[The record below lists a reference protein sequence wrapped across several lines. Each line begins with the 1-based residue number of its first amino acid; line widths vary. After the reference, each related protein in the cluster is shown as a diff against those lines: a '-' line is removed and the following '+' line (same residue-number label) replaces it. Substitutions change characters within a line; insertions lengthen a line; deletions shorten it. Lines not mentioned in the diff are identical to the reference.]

1 MAAPANVRAI
11 RSRPLVLRPVMT
23 ERTQRAPL
31 RLKELAPAEVAAALA
46 RDARLLVPV
55 GTCEQHGPHLPL
67 GCDTIVV
74 ERLVDD
80 LSAELGILR
89 APTFEYGV
97 NASAERHFPGNATLR
112 RKTLLRALND
122 LTEAWEDGGV
132 KEFIL
137 ITAHGYEG
145 HQEALSTV
153 ITKAARV
160 QVVDI
165 YSAMFPDLVESEHEV
180 LHGDEFDTSLL
191 LFIAPGLVFMDRAQD
206 YIIASRP
213 LRRNRRSALRIT
225 QESPGS
231 VGRPSLA
238 SAEKGKAIYK
248 RIKQLVRDH
257 VLLAPPEDE

>member
-1 MAAPANVRAI
+1 
-11 RSRPLVLRPVMT
+11 
-23 ERTQRAPL
+23 L
-31 RLKELAPAEVAAALA
+31 RLKELAPAEVAATLA
-46 RDARLLVPV
+46 RDGRLLVPV
-55 GTCEQHGPHLPL
+55 GTCEQHGPHLPF
-67 GCDTIVV
+67 GCDTLVV

-80 LSAELGILR
+80 LSAELSILR

-97 NASAERHFPGNATLR
+97 NSSHERTFPGNASLR

-122 LTEAWEDGGV
+122 LTETWEEGGV
-132 KEFIL
+132 TEFIL
-137 ITAHGYEG
+137 VTAHGYEG

-165 YSAMFPDLVESEHEV
+165 YSVIFPDIVESDREV

-191 LFIAPGLVFMDRAQD
+191 LYIAPELVFMDRAQD
-206 YIIASRP
+206 YIISTGSV
-213 LRRNRRSALRIT
+213 RRTRRSVLKLP

-231 VGRPSLA
+231 VGKPSLA
-238 SAEKGKAIYK
+238 TAEKGRAIYK

-257 VLLAPPEDE
+257 VLLAPPADE

>member
-1 MAAPANVRAI
+1 
-11 RSRPLVLRPVMT
+11 MT
-23 ERTQRAPL
+23 DATQRTPL
-31 RLKELAPAEVAAALA
+31 RIKELAPAEIADTLA
-46 RDARLLVPV
+46 RDPRLLVPV

-67 GCDTIVV
+67 GCDTLVV

-80 LSAELGILR
+80 LSAELSILR
-89 APTFEYGV
+89 APTMEYGV
-97 NASAERHFPGNATLR
+97 NASHERPFPGNASLR

-122 LTEAWEDGGV
+122 LTETWEDGGV

-137 ITAHGYEG
+137 LTAHGYEG

-165 YSAMFPDLVESEHEV
+165 FGVIFPDIVESDSGV
-180 LHGDEFDTSLL
+180 LHGGEFDTSLL
-191 LFIAPGLVFMDRAQD
+191 LYIAPHLVHMDRAQD
-206 YIIASRP
+206 YIMTSGGSRRHTREWLTVP
-213 LRRNRRSALRIT
+213 

-238 SAEKGKAIYK
+238 TVEKGRAIYK

>member
-1 MAAPANVRAI
+1 
-11 RSRPLVLRPVMT
+11 MT
-23 ERTQRAPL
+23 DVTQRTPL
-31 RLKELAPAEVAAALA
+31 RIKELPPAEVAGALA
-46 RDARLLVPV
+46 RDPRLLVPV

-67 GCDTIVV
+67 GCDTLVV

-97 NASAERHFPGNATLR
+97 NSSHERPFPGNASLR

-122 LTEAWEDGGV
+122 LTETWEEGGV

-137 ITAHGYEG
+137 LTAHGYEG

-165 YSAMFPDLVESEHEV
+165 YSVMFPDIVESDREV

-191 LFIAPGLVFMDRAQD
+191 MYIAPDLVHMDRAQD
-206 YIIASRP
+206 YIMSTGAARRHTREW
-213 LRRNRRSALRIT
+213 LRVP

-238 SAEKGKAIYK
+238 TAEKGRAIYK
-248 RIKQLVRDH
+248 RIKQLVRDN

>member
-1 MAAPANVRAI
+1 
-11 RSRPLVLRPVMT
+11 MT
-23 ERTQRAPL
+23 DVTQRTPL
-31 RLKELAPAEVAAALA
+31 RLKELAPAEIAAALS
-46 RDARLLVPV
+46 RDARLLVPI

-80 LSAELGILR
+80 LSGELGILR

-97 NASAERHFPGNATLR
+97 NASHERTFPGNATLR

-137 ITAHGYEG
+137 VTAHGYEG

-165 YSAMFPDLVESEHEV
+165 YSAMFPDLAESGHAA
-180 LHGDEFDTSLL
+180 LHGDEIDTSLL
-191 LFIAPGLVFMDRAQD
+191 MYIAPELVLMDRAQD
-206 YIIASRP
+206 YIPSRSTRAP
-213 LRRNRRSALRIT
+213 RRSALKVPG
-225 QESPGS
+225 ESPGS

-248 RIKQLVRDH
+248 RIKRLVKDH
-257 VLLAPPEDE
+257 VLLAPPDDE

>member
-1 MAAPANVRAI
+1 M
-11 RSRPLVLRPVMT
+11 
-23 ERTQRAPL
+23 
-31 RLKELAPAEVAAALA
+31 RLKELAPAEVAATLA
-46 RDARLLVPV
+46 RDGRLLVPV

-67 GCDTIVV
+67 GCDTLVV

-80 LSAELGILR
+80 LSAELSILR

-97 NASAERHFPGNATLR
+97 NSSHERTFPGNASLR

-122 LTEAWEDGGV
+122 LTETWEDGGV
-132 KEFIL
+132 TEFIL
-137 ITAHGYEG
+137 VTAHGYEG

-165 YSAMFPDLVESEHEV
+165 YSVIFPDIVESDREV

-191 LFIAPGLVFMDRAQD
+191 LYIAPELVFMDRAQD
-206 YIIASRP
+206 YIISSGSV
-213 LRRNRRSALRIT
+213 RRTRRSVLKLP

-238 SAEKGKAIYK
+238 TAEKGRAIYK

-257 VLLAPPEDE
+257 VLLAPPADE

>member
-1 MAAPANVRAI
+1 
-11 RSRPLVLRPVMT
+11 MT
-23 ERTQRAPL
+23 DVTQRAPL

-55 GTCEQHGPHLPL
+55 GTCEQHGPHLPF

-80 LSAELGILR
+80 LSAEVRILR

-97 NASAERHFPGNATLR
+97 NASHERRFPGNATLR

-122 LTEAWEDGGV
+122 LTEAWEEGGV

-165 YSAMFPDLVESEHEV
+165 YSAIFPDLMESEHEA
-180 LHGDEFDTSLL
+180 LHGDEVDTSLL
-191 LFIAPGLVFMDRAQD
+191 MYIAPDLVFMDRAQD
-206 YIIASRP
+206 YIISSRSA
-213 LRRNRRSALRIT
+213 RRYRRSALKLPE
-225 QESPGS
+225 ESPGS
-231 VGRPSLA
+231 IGRPSLA